1 MDIVA
6 GDRLAL
12 LPTSFDNM
20 ASDDVFVTA
29 YDIATGIATID
40 RELDFYHWGDI
51 VSHKE
56 KYNGADMRGEV
67 LVLTRNIVIKGED
80 IESWGG

>member
-1 MDIVA
+1 
-6 GDRLAL
+6 
-12 LPTSFDNM
+12 M

-29 YDIATGIATID
+29 YDNVTGFTTID
-40 RELDFYHWGDI
+40 RELDFYHWGASESKKD
-51 VSHKE
+51 

-67 LVLTRNIVIKGED
+67 LLLTRNILIKGED